1 MFKIRQATTAA
12 GKGWQKRETRVLNW
26 LEIENG
32 MEWDASHAWWREVGE
47 RREKSNKHNRLVYLK
62 SSISTYT
69 HTGWLISSFPT
80 IDCFEALRMWTSTI
94 FSLCVVVFFFSLL
107 VSGSY
112 VYFYTHA
119 YCVPEAI
126 ERIIYLNIHDI
137 LKPNNTVRILN
148 NAQAH
153 TYPPCCYFIGLFH
166 SRHLLLHWMFL
177 LNTLR

>member
-47 RREKSNKHNRLVYLK
+47 RRDKSNKHNRLVYLK
-62 SSISTYT
+62 SSIYLYT
-69 HTGWLISSFPT
+69 HRLINFIISHYWLLRSVADVNVDNFFP
-80 IDCFEALRMWTSTI
+80 
-94 FSLCVVVFFFSLL
+94 LCCGVFFSLL
-107 VSGSY
+107 VGGSY

-153 TYPPCCYFIGLFH
+153 TYPPCCYFSGLFH